1 MIAKR
6 MGLMAMVLLVAL
18 TACAAQPLTLA
29 EMPLFSG
36 AVALEQG
43 SHNLAD
49 EVRAAMQAS
58 AEGQGLTAEFAAY
71 TLPEAATWEDLTLFY
86 TEELADSDWVSAPEL
101 TSDHGDFQVIGW
113 IRGNDDQQ
121 QSFVVNYVPDLM
133 GEGAFMLL
141 GLLTEQP

>member
-1 MIAKR
+1 MTIKR
-6 MGLMAMVLLVAL
+6 MARLAMVLLVAL
-18 TACAAQPLTLA
+18 AACAAQPLTLA

-43 SHNLAD
+43 SHGLAD

-58 AEGQGLTAEFAAY
+58 AEGQGLAAEFAAY
-71 TLPEAATWEDLTLFY
+71 TLPEAATWEDLTRFY
-86 TEELADSDWVSAPEL
+86 TEELAGSDWVSAPEL

-113 IRGNDDQQ
+113 IRGSGDQQ
-121 QSFVVNYVPDLM
+121 QSFVVNYVPDLL

-141 GLLTEQP
+141 GLLTKQP